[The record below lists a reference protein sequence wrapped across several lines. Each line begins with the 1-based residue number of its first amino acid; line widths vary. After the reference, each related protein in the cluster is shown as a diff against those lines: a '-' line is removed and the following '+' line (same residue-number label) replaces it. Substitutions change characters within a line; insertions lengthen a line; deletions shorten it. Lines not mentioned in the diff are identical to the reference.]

1 VHNSPVEADPQNNC
15 AALCV
20 TSSLTTS
27 QAMPGVSSSLQRITF
42 HTKFFRPT
50 QSARPSVWWGPV
62 WRGLFVDPAGK
73 HYRVMEKALWLYGY
87 LIVHADR
94 KTGTLY
100 RRVSTIALDMQVSER
115 TVQAWLSL
123 LRRHGYI
130 RARTTGRALSI
141 GIEKWRPIVKGARP
155 SALPL

>member
-1 VHNSPVEADPQNNC
+1 MPSIPSSPLRIAFNKQ
-15 AALCV
+15 
-20 TSSLTTS
+20 
-27 QAMPGVSSSLQRITF
+27 VSKPS
-42 HTKFFRPT
+42 
-50 QSARPSVWWGPV
+50 QSARPSAWWGPV
-62 WRGLFVDPAGK
+62 WRGLFVDLGGK
-73 HYRVMEKALWLYGY
+73 HYRAMGKALWLYGY

-130 RARTTGRALSI
+130 KAQTTGRALAI
-141 GIEKWRPIVKGARP
+141 GIEKWRPVVRVSTVDDRRASKY
-155 SALPL
+155 ALHKTLSGLG